1 MESASDQEPGTMPT
15 TLESPPIPTT
25 RRVNVNFSSDTYELL
40 SRIASRKGIS
50 MSEVLRQAIALED
63 YVEQAR
69 LEGARVLIDRGGRVN
84 ELVLR

>member
-1 MESASDQEPGTMPT
+1 MPT